1 MPAAWARPARV
12 LSAWDQAVAQRDAL
26 EARAVGTRSRAEFG
40 RVLDGFRA
48 VYHGDP
54 ADSHAPEAVKAVA
67 EVLAEQGREL
77 GDAASLKA
85 AVGQYEF
92 LRQQYPTSSLRAGAL
107 LAEARIEQTD
117 LKDSE
122 AARAKY
128 AEVVKES
135 PRSEAGA
142 AARTELAEMRSAP
155 AESPGIAA
163 GRTVM
168 DPIHREDAAMD
179 GAPAPLRPGETPLA
193 PASVVSLETAA
204 PVPGKVRNMPLAQV
218 TGIRHW
224 STSSYTRVAIDL
236 GDEVTFEA
244 VRVPNPDRIY
254 FDLHG
259 AKLAPELVGKS
270 FDVTDDGFL
279 KKIRA
284 AQFSGDM
291 TRVVLDV
298 NDVTEYSAFLLP
310 NPYRLII
317 DIHGA
322 GTGTSAGRGVATAKS
337 PARVPVEEVAEAP
350 VAPAAARRA
359 SAAANSSGLPA
370 TAPTSLDADGAVVGW
385 TPPPASAGV
394 PRTGATGRESARA
407 SLDSPPIPTKPDR
420 MRNPDP
426 VVAPAP
432 KSVPAPRTGAVA
444 RSTSARPVPNTVAT
458 RAPET
463 ANELAALSGAPNK
476 VEASRAPSTK
486 PIAATVSTLKDT
498 KETTDSKDSKDSRTE
513 ASRDGVKDVYLGSTP
528 RRGRV
533 ATSSTSDGSP
543 APVKAADKTA
553 DGETSL
559 VRALGLK
566 IGRIVIDAGHGGHDS
581 GTLGADGIEEKD
593 VVLDVALRL
602 GKLLHERLGAEIIY
616 TRSDDTFIPLETRT
630 AIANKAQADLF
641 LSIHA
646 NSSQD
651 ETARGVETYYLNFTS
666 DPTALDVAAREN
678 AVSGQSIHQLSDL
691 VKKITLKDKIAESR
705 EFASDV
711 EGSLY
716 AGLQKG
722 NDGLK
727 NRGVKKAP
735 FVVLIGA
742 NMPSILAEISFVTN
756 PRDAEQLRRPEYR
769 ERVAESLYAGV
780 ARYEKGLGQKVD
792 IAPVVRA
799 AAQ

>member
-1 MPAAWARPARV
+1 MGFVGSVRRAAVCGCVACLAVAFAWARPARV

-26 EARAVGTRSRAEFG
+26 EAQAAGTRTRAEFT

-54 ADSHAPEAVKAVA
+54 ADVHAPEAVKAVA
-67 EVLAEQGREL
+67 EVLAEQGRDL

-85 AVGQYEF
+85 AVAQYEF
-92 LRQQYPTSSLRAGAL
+92 LRAQYPASSLRAGAL
-107 LAEARIEQTD
+107 LAEARIEETD
-117 LKDSE
+117 LKDAA

-128 AEVVKES
+128 GEVVKES
-135 PRSEAGA
+135 PRSEAGV
-142 AARTELAEMRSAP
+142 AARAELAAMGLGKAP
-155 AESPGIAA
+155 SGGVGTVSPGLAA
-163 GRTVM
+163 V
-168 DPIHREDAAMD
+168 DPPLRGEAAKN
-179 GAPAPLRPGETPLA
+179 GAPGTLATSEQDGRASLDAHVSEVRHEAPET
-193 PASVVSLETAA
+193 E
-204 PVPGKVRNMPLAQV
+204 VRNSRLARV

-224 STSSYTRVAIDL
+224 STPTYTRVAIDL

-244 VRVPNPDRIY
+244 ARVPNPDRIY

-270 FDVTDDGFL
+270 FDVTDNGFL

-322 GTGTSAGRGVATAKS
+322 APGKGAAPVQ
-337 PARVPVEEVAEAP
+337 PQARAPVEEIAEVP

-370 TAPTSLDADGAVVGW
+370 MAPTTLEPDPAGMVVGVPS
-385 TPPPASAGV
+385 TSA
-394 PRTGATGRESARA
+394 AAKENARA
-407 SLDSPPIPTKPDR
+407 SLDTPPYRDETAVRMGHPDS
-420 MRNPDP
+420 
-426 VVAPAP
+426 AAAS
-432 KSVPAPRTGAVA
+432 KAKTVPAPRTGTVA
-444 RSTSARPVPNTVAT
+444 KSTVAKPVPNTVT
-458 RAPET
+458 VKAPET
-463 ANELAALSGAPNK
+463 SNELAALSGAPDRI
-476 VEASRAPSTK
+476 EATKAPSSK
-486 PIAATVSTLKDT
+486 PIATTVPVVRESP
-498 KETTDSKDSKDSRTE
+498 KESSK
-513 ASRDGVKDVYLGSTP
+513 DGVKDVYLGAAP
-528 RRGRV
+528 RKGRA
-533 ATSSTSDGSP
+533 ATQDQAP

-581 GTLGADGIEEKD
+581 GTLGVDGIQEKD

-646 NSSQD
+646 NSSPD
-651 ETARGVETYYLNFTS
+651 CDRARRGDVLPELHLRS
-666 DPTALDVAAREN
+666 DGARC
-678 AVSGQSIHQLSDL
+678 G
-691 VKKITLKDKIAESR
+691 
-705 EFASDV
+705 
-711 EGSLY
+711 
-716 AGLQKG
+716 
-722 NDGLK
+722 
-727 NRGVKKAP
+727 
-735 FVVLIGA
+735 GA
-742 NMPSILAEISFVTN
+742 
-756 PRDAEQLRRPEYR
+756 
-769 ERVAESLYAGV
+769 
-780 ARYEKGLGQKVD
+780 
-792 IAPVVRA
+792 
-799 AAQ
+799 